1 MSIFHNSKRGG
12 KIDVVNDIF
21 RVVDP
26 SFDILIGDI
35 NIVAVDWQF
44 MKNGYD
50 CILWNY
56 VWVDGIGMKIVG
68 LLEIEL
74 EVVGEGS

>member
-35 NIVAVDWQF
+35 NIVAVD
-44 MKNGYD
+44 
-50 CILWNY
+50 
-56 VWVDGIGMKIVG
+56 
-68 LLEIEL
+68 
-74 EVVGEGS
+74 